1 MLCNVQRREREDRV
15 CGVGEERAASWG
27 GHGRRGRK
35 GRQRQRGGESG
46 GGSEGMV
53 QRGQGSRGEKSGT
66 QLARCVDRACWNG
79 VGAMRWFMVMAGAVA
94 VEGLKAQGGQKGE

>member
-1 MLCNVQRREREDRV
+1 MCA
-15 CGVGEERAASWG
+15 RAASRD

-46 GGSEGMV
+46 GGSEGWHNEGRAV
-53 QRGQGSRGEKSGT
+53 GAKRAA

-79 VGAMRWFMVMAGAVA
+79 VGAMRWFMVMVEPIA
-94 VEGLKAQGGQKGE
+94 VEG